1 MLLAPQSRVYAMT
14 SAAFDTLSVAKRLIA
29 VGVERRQAEVHAE
42 AIRDAMAENAATKA
56 DVAGLET
63 RITAEVAS
71 LETRITAEVANLNT
85 RIAELKVTMLLA
97 VFGAAGLLFA
107 ALKAFG
113 GAAS

>member
-1 MLLAPQSRVYAMT
+1 MT
-14 SAAFDTLSVAKRLIA
+14 SAAFDILSVAKRLIA

>member
-1 MLLAPQSRVYAMT
+1 MM

>member
-1 MLLAPQSRVYAMT
+1 MT

>member
-1 MLLAPQSRVYAMT
+1 MKCPVLLAPQSGIHATM
-14 SAAFDTLSVAKRLIA
+14 SATFDTLSVAKRLIA
-29 VGVERRQAEVHAE
+29 VGVERRQAETHAE
-42 AIRDAMAENAATKA
+42 AIRDAMAENAATKT

-63 RITAEVAS
+63 RITAEVAG
-71 LETRITAEVANLNT
+71 INT

>member
-1 MLLAPQSRVYAMT
+1 MT

-63 RITAEVAS
+63 RITADVAG

>member
-1 MLLAPQSRVYAMT
+1 MTT

-29 VGVERRQAEVHAE
+29 VGVERRQAEAHAE
-42 AIRDAMAENAATKA
+42 AIRDAMAENAATKT
-56 DVAGLET
+56 D
-63 RITAEVAS
+63 VAS
-71 LETRITAEVANLNT
+71 LETRITAEVAGINT

>member
-1 MLLAPQSRVYAMT
+1 MTT

-42 AIRDAMAENAATKA
+42 AIRDAMAENAATKTDVASLETRITA

-63 RITAEVAS
+63 RITAEVAG
-71 LETRITAEVANLNT
+71 INT

>member
-1 MLLAPQSRVYAMT
+1 MT

-71 LETRITAEVANLNT
+71 LETRITAEVASLETRITAEVANLNT

>member
-1 MLLAPQSRVYAMT
+1 MT

-29 VGVERRQAEVHAE
+29 VGVERRQAEAHAE

>member
-1 MLLAPQSRVYAMT
+1 MT
-14 SAAFDTLSVAKRLIA
+14 SATVDTLSVAKRLIA
-29 VGVERRQAEVHAE
+29 VGVERRQAEAHAE

-63 RITAEVAS
+63 RLTADVAG
-71 LETRITAEVANLNT
+71 LNA
-85 RIAELKVTMLLA
+85 RIAELKVTMPLA

-113 GAAS
+113 GTAS